1 MYLVNKSRQLLLDTS
16 DNKPVHN
23 GMLACSLNH
32 STDDPGAAPY
42 PDSWRR
48 LAGQHERAAD
58 RFRHPLPCGAR
69 TCHLCL
75 LCAAAGPQPGCG
87 DLLFSQWAQPTVD
100 QGTRQC
106 RPAGRPMSGL
116 WPAGY
121 NPPHLCP
128 QGGKQTSNP
137 RDSDSEQVNQQ
148 QQQLQRAPL
157 VLLHAPKQ
165 KEKKTGVVP

>member
-1 MYLVNKSRQLLLDTS
+1 MDNSPYNKKRLHIRLYLFSCTFFLPCCLVSKMEFIYFITPHFFNEKKMYLVNKSRQLLLDTS

-116 WPAGY
+116 
-121 NPPHLCP
+121 
-128 QGGKQTSNP
+128 
-137 RDSDSEQVNQQ
+137 
-148 QQQLQRAPL
+148 
-157 VLLHAPKQ
+157 
-165 KEKKTGVVP
+165 